1 MKKKILYFIAVVIF
15 VTFGSLAL
23 NAQMI
28 VTITENVETEFG
40 TYQPYSAEYTPNV
53 PLFTVASDFSNV
65 ENFYLVS
72 SRFSAIDSSLL
83 LKNYFT
89 VKKSQYTQMYD
100 VYNICTWDG
109 IPIFVTTDAV
119 LHTYHVLF
127 DRFLAELETQIF
139 IPALDLLSE
148 TLINETQTVF
158 SEATTAETQEA
169 ARRNLAFLYVSQK
182 LLKGS
187 EISVPDTVA
196 GLVDAELELIA
207 DHNGFSFSPVF
218 GAFSELDY
226 SQFIPRGHYTK
237 NDTLTAYF
245 KAMMWQGWTIFTME
259 PQFFGDLAKQHTLQA
274 LLLVQMVYN
283 LEAEGKSL
291 LDLWDLIYE
300 PTVFFVGKS
309 DDPNIRNYKT
319 IAEEIYG
326 DGFLNLSPEDLN
338 DDTLLEAFMTEAQKL
353 PDPKIPN
360 WIYGSFTTYKGFRFM
375 GQRFIPD
382 SYMFAHLVL
391 PEIGE
396 RYFPKGLDVMSIL
409 GSERADKLLDTLYN
423 ETAYPNY
430 TEKIAEFKTEFSTL
444 EAKEWAQNLYWN
456 WLYCLMPLLY
466 EKGEGYP
473 FFMQNV
479 AWLDKELTTAL
490 ASWAELR
497 HDTILYAKQSMSP
510 CGIAPGAPRS
520 YVEPNPDLY
529 ARLAS
534 LVRFTRDGL
543 ASRDLLLEGFQDKLD
558 LFETLLVFLR
568 DVSIKELEN
577 TALTESEYDNI
588 YCFGK
593 VMHYLVSDADD
604 PQVLWNVNVDNMA
617 VVADVHTDSN
627 TDRCLE
633 EGVGYPRE
641 IYVIVNEGGN
651 TRITRGAIF
660 SYYEFLQAIAERLT
674 DEQWREMLA
683 SDAPPEMPEWV
694 KSFTDESSPQPQL
707 VQHSEDNLFTKEFS
721 LAVSQDIIP
730 LPEKIQLSQ
739 NYPNP
744 FNAET
749 VIRYH
754 VPDNGY
760 VMMNVY
766 NLRGQK
772 IRTLLSNYQNKGQ
785 YDIIWDSQ
793 DDRGAKVSSGVYF
806 LQLQMANR
814 IQTIKMILLQ

>member
-1 MKKKILYFIAVVIF
+1 MKRVKLFLNV
-15 VTFGSLAL
+15 AL
-23 NAQMI
+23 GLVLWGVGDNAQSQMI
-28 VTITENVETEFG
+28 ADITNDIQTDFG
-40 TYQPYSAEYTPNV
+40 TYHPYLANFTPSV
-53 PLFTVASDFSNV
+53 PLFTLAPDFSNV
-65 ENFYLVS
+65 DNFS
-72 SRFSAIDSSLL
+72 QMDGFSYVDSALL
-83 LKNYFT
+83 LRNHFT

-100 VYNICTWDG
+100 VYNICTWNG
-109 IPIFVTTDAV
+109 TPIFVTTDAV

-127 DRFLAELETQIF
+127 DHFLSELEMQVF
-139 IPALDLLSE
+139 VPALELLTE

-158 SEATTAETQEA
+158 AEATTPEIQEA
-169 ARRNLAFLYVSQK
+169 AHRNLAFLYVSQK
-182 LLKGS
+182 LLQGS
-187 EISVPDTVA
+187 AVSVPDTVA
-196 GLVDAELELIA
+196 GLVDAELELISEH
-207 DHNGFSFSPVF
+207 DGFYFSPIF
-218 GAFSELDY
+218 GSFSELDY

-259 PQFFGDLAKQHTLQA
+259 PDKFGELAYRHTLQA
-274 LLLVQMVYN
+274 LLLVQMLYN
-283 LEAEGKSL
+283 LEAEGKPL

-300 PTVFFVGKS
+300 PTVFFVGKT

-326 DGFLNLSPEDLN
+326 NGFLNLTPDELN
-338 DDTLLEAFMTEAQKL
+338 NNPLLEAFMTEAQKL
-353 PDPKIPN
+353 PEPKIPN
-360 WIYGSFTTYKGFRFM
+360 WIYGAFVTYKGFRLL

-391 PEIGE
+391 PEVDE

-409 GSERADKLLDTLYN
+409 GSDRASKLLDTLYN

-430 TEKIAEFKTEFSTL
+430 STKIAEFKNEFAEL

-466 EKGEGYP
+466 EKGAGFP
-473 FFMQNV
+473 FFMQTT

-510 CGIAPGAPRS
+510 CCIAPSAPRS
-520 YVEPNPDLY
+520 YVEPNPQLY

-534 LVRFTRDGL
+534 LVRFTSAGL
-543 ASRDLLLEGFQDKLD
+543 ASRDLLLKSFQDKLE
-558 LFETLLVFLR
+558 LFETLLIFLR
-568 DVSIKELEN
+568 DISIKELEN

-604 PQVLWNVNVDNMA
+604 PTQLWNVNVDNMA

-641 IYVIVNEGGN
+641 IFVIVNEGGII
-651 TRITRGAIF
+651 RITRGAIF
-660 SYYEFLQAIAERLT
+660 SYYEFLQPIAARLT
-674 DEQWREMLA
+674 DEEWREMLA
-683 SDAPPEMPEWV
+683 SDLPPEMPEWV
-694 KSFTDESSPQPQL
+694 KSFTDESGIQPQL
-707 VQHSEDNLFTKEFS
+707 VEYSEDNLFSKEFN
-721 LAVSQDIIP
+721 LATSAQSTP

-739 NYPNP
+739 NFPNP
-744 FNAET
+744 FNPIT
-749 VIRYH
+749 TIQFNLPQNSPVKLT
-754 VPDNGY
+754 
-760 VMMNVY
+760 VY
-766 NLRGQK
+766 NILG
-772 IRTLLSNYQNKGQ
+772 
-785 YDIIWDSQ
+785 
-793 DDRGAKVSSGVYF
+793 
-806 LQLQMANR
+806 
-814 IQTIKMILLQ
+814 QTIITLIDGQRLAGTHYITWDGKDPQGNQVASGIYFCKIAAGDFIQIRKMILSR